1 MVQIGG
7 TMRGRRRKPKLRI
20 AFFGTPAEI
29 ERLARIA
36 REYETRT
43 LPGGTVS
50 RAVAARAAMLVGLDT
65 IERDFGL
72 PPMEPPPNKQATRGP
87 SRSDEEP
94 ASETRPTRKH
104 PQSGIVY
111 KR

>member
-1 MVQIGG
+1 MK
-7 TMRGRRRKPKLRI
+7 RRNKPKRRI
-20 AFFGTPAEI
+20 AFLGTPAEI

-36 REYETRT
+36 EEYEART

-72 PPMEPPPNKQATRGP
+72 PPMEPAPNEQATRRR

-94 ASETRPTRKH
+94 ASQTRPTRKP
-104 PQSGIVY
+104 PQSGVVC

>member
-1 MVQIGG
+1 
-7 TMRGRRRKPKLRI
+7 MRGRRNKRKRRI
-20 AFFGTPAEI
+20 AFLGTPAEI

-36 REYETRT
+36 KEYEART
-43 LPGGTVS
+43 LPGGKVS

-72 PPMEPPPNKQATRGP
+72 PPMDPLPHEHAMRNR
-87 SRSDEEP
+87 SRSDAEP
-94 ASETRPTRKH
+94 ASETRPTGKP
-104 PQSGIVY
+104 PQSGIVC

>member
-1 MVQIGG
+1 M
-7 TMRGRRRKPKLRI
+7 RRRNKPKRRI
-20 AFFGTPAEI
+20 AFLGTPAEI

-36 REYETRT
+36 EEYEART
-43 LPGGTVS
+43 LPGGKVS

-72 PPMEPPPNKQATRGP
+72 PPMVPLPSEQAKRGR
-87 SRSDEEP
+87 SRSDAAP
-94 ASETRPTRKH
+94 TSQTRPLRQA
-104 PQSGIVY
+104 PQPGIVC

>member
-1 MVQIGG
+1 
-7 TMRGRRRKPKLRI
+7 MRGRRKKSKLRI
-20 AFFGTPAEI
+20 AFLGTPAEI

-36 REYETRT
+36 KEYEART

-65 IERDFGL
+65 IERDFEL
-72 PPMEPPPNKQATRGP
+72 PPMEPPPNEHATRGR

-94 ASETRPTRKH
+94 ASETRPTRKL
-104 PQSGIVY
+104 PQSGIVCE
-111 KR
+111 R